1 MSDRRTARDSI
12 RPPLAS
18 LQEVSGLDTAG
29 VEVEKRRRPEFE
41 VVEEAQVAERAKVDE
56 VSAEVLGVGADDGDE
71 LVATEEE
78 EPAERLASLPCPYQ
92 PTRSEFLSHCV
103 THYPYQ
109 SWCPHCNDGRGAE
122 FGHASRPKSPSAL
135 PIISFDYCFLS
146 DGADIEDQEQ
156 FEAAG
161 ESPCCPR

>member
-78 EPAERLASLPCPYQ
+78 EPAERLASLPFPYQ
-92 PTRSEFLSHCV
+92 PTTVSS
-103 THYPYQ
+103 
-109 SWCPHCNDGRGAE
+109 
-122 FGHASRPKSPSAL
+122 
-135 PIISFDYCFLS
+135 
-146 DGADIEDQEQ
+146 
-156 FEAAG
+156 
-161 ESPCCPR
+161 